1 MQEILTVKL
10 HQYILHNNLDLLIN
24 LQEKG
29 NVESYLKEKVVSIDT
44 LFHELIAEDVPEYL
58 IEERCMNVLTQDL
71 RPSKYNFLT
80 SVLEEEFESDYIR
93 LKENGTLSF
102 EVINLIESCNPVF
115 ETIGFTEDNENDRHL
130 CNAIA
135 GTIQEYF
142 ENNQ

>member
-1 MQEILTVKL
+1 MQEILIVKL
-10 HQYILHNNLDLLIN
+10 HQYILHNNLDLLIT

-29 NVESYLKEKVVSIDT
+29 NAESYLKGKVLSIDT
-44 LFHELIAEDVPEYL
+44 LFHELIAEGVPAYL
-58 IEERCMNVLTQDL
+58 IEERCMDVLTQDL
-71 RPSKYNFLT
+71 RPSKYNYLT
-80 SVLEEEFESDYIR
+80 SVLEEEFQSDYSR
-93 LKENGTLSF
+93 LKKNGTLSF

-130 CNAIA
+130 RYAIT

>member
-1 MQEILTVKL
+1 M
-10 HQYILHNNLDLLIN
+10 DLLIL
-24 LQEKG
+24 LQEEG
-29 NVESYLKEKVVSIDT
+29 NVESYLKEKVLSIDT
-44 LFHELIAEDVPEYL
+44 LFQKLIAEDVPEYL
-58 IEERCMNVLTQDL
+58 IEELCMNVLTQDL

-80 SVLEEEFESDYIR
+80 SVLEEEFEMDYIR

-130 CNAIA
+130 RYAIT